1 MPQNIFKID
10 RTNVETLDLKMLLLI
25 GGIVVLFFLFVYPML
40 TKKELFTLD
49 ELKEKAKN
57 AYDTVRSTVTE
68 TFNIN
73 EKMDVDYTL
82 EAGCAKPEEKKVET
96 MSDVQKTTKI
106 DAFGS
111 LESPSGNTNIEFN
124 KVDTQM
130 CSKACCSPQWGQD
143 PYDDG
148 RIMANDL
155 GTKYF
160 TTNYM
165 CNGENPG
172 DKGNGC
178 VCVTKDTFGYLG
190 NRGGNNME

>member
-10 RTNVETLDLKMLLLI
+10 RSNVETLDLKMLLLI
-25 GGIVVLFFLFVYPML
+25 GGIVVLFFLFIYPML
-40 TKKELFTLD
+40 TKKELFSLD
-49 ELKEKAKN
+49 ELKQN
-57 AYDTVRSTVTE
+57 AQNLYNSVRQKMTTRKE
-68 TFNIN
+68 N
-73 EKMDVDYTL
+73 MDVDYTL
-82 EAGCAKPEEKKVET
+82 DAGCAKPEEKKVET

-111 LESPSGNTNIEFN
+111 LESPSGNTNIESN

-143 PYDDG
+143 PFNDG

-160 TTNYM
+160 ATNYM

>member
-10 RTNVETLDLKMLLLI
+10 RSNVKTLDLKMLLLI
-25 GGIVVLFFLFVYPML
+25 GGLVVLFFLFVYPML
-40 TKKELFTLD
+40 SRKETLPD
-49 ELKEKAKN
+49 SLNKLKNKVMAV
-57 AYDTVRSTVTE
+57 AE
-68 TFNIN
+68 TFTGRK

-82 EAGCAKPEEKKVET
+82 DAGCAKPEEKKVET

-111 LESPSGNTNIEFN
+111 LDAPNGNSIDSH
-124 KVDTQM
+124 KVDTQK
-130 CSKACCSPQWGQD
+130 CSKACCSPQWGVD
-143 PYDDG
+143 PFSDG
-148 RIMANDL
+148 RIMGNDL
-155 GTKYF
+155 GSKYF
-160 TTNYM
+160 ATNYM

>member
-1 MPQNIFKID
+1 MAGQIF
-10 RTNVETLDLKMLLLI
+10 RMAQSGNVSNGIDLKMLLII

-40 TKKELFTLD
+40 TKKEFLLD
-49 ELKEKAKN
+49 DIKQQATN
-57 AYDTVRSTVTE
+57 FANSIQNTMNPVRQGME
-68 TFNIN
+68 
-73 EKMDVDYTL
+73 DYTL
-82 EAGCAKPEEKKVET
+82 DAGCAKPEKKVEQ

-106 DAFGS
+106 DAFGG
-111 LESPSGNTNIEFN
+111 LATPNGNTDIETN

-143 PYDDG
+143 PVNDD
-148 RIMANDL
+148 RVMPNDL
-155 GTKYF
+155 GSKYF
-160 TTNYM
+160 STNYM